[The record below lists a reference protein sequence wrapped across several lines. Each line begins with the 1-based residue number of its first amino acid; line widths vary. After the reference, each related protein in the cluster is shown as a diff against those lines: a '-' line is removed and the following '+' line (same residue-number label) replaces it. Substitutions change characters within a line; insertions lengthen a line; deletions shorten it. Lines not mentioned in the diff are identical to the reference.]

1 VRFHDL
7 PEDFEITKPVEEW
20 SNGLLVCEFKALDR
34 IWDLKRSVGK
44 RDEPFYTYLSLAS
57 HNGTIRTQPTPD
69 WLEGY
74 HIPTLPGTVD
84 PETAAQILQMIAT
97 QWRRGEEAGR
107 RHQQA
112 DFRKVIGIK

>member
-1 VRFHDL
+1 MRFYDL